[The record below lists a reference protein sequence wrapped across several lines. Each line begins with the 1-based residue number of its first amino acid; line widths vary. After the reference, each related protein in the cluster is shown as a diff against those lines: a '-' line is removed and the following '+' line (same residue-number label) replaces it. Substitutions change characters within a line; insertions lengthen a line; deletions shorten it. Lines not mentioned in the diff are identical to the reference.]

1 MPFDLAR
8 EKWSSVTLLLRA
20 LAVVL
25 GLLSVAAGLWQ
36 LSGATAGLDVAQ
48 TRLGPTPVT
57 VYRLPGAEPA
67 PVVLI
72 AHGFAGSQQLMAP
85 FAVSLARAGYLAVT
99 YDLLG
104 HGRNRSALLG
114 DVTAETGATRNLL
127 REMGE
132 VAEHAL
138 ALPGADGRLA
148 LLGHSMASDIVV
160 RYAAER
166 EAEVSATV
174 AVSLFSRVVT
184 AETPRNLLIVVGAW
198 EPGLREEG
206 LRVLRLRGGE
216 TAQEG
221 ETVGS
226 FAAGDARRLV
236 FADGVEHVGVL
247 YSRESLAEAVAWL
260 NAVFGRTQAAPLDTR
275 GPWLGLLFGGLLLLA
290 YPLSRLLPRAATAPL
305 GANLGASLGWRRFA
319 LLALAPALL
328 TPLVLRVLPTDFLP
342 LLVGDYLAAHFALYG
357 LLTGVGLWLSG
368 RLSGSLSGRLREA
381 RTVPWMRTLLA
392 AGLLALYSLGAL
404 GLALDSFAL
413 SFVPTEARLPLIA
426 VMIAGTLPY
435 FLADEWLT
443 RGAQAPRGAYP
454 LSKLCFALSL
464 AIAVALDFERLF
476 FLIMIIPLI
485 LVFFLLYGLFSRWAY
500 RATGQPL
507 VAGLANAL
515 AFAWAIAVTFP
526 ILGG

>member
-1 MPFDLAR
+1 MTVLLRTLA
-8 EKWSSVTLLLRA
+8 TLLG
-20 LAVVL
+20 LASVV
-25 GLLSVAAGLWQ
+25 AGLWQ
-36 LSGATAGLDVAQ
+36 LSTATAGLDVER
-48 TRLGPTPVT
+48 TRLGATPVT
-57 VYRLPGAEPA
+57 VYRAADTGPA

-104 HGRNRSALLG
+104 HGRNRSALTG

-127 REMGE
+127 REMAE
-132 VAEHAL
+132 VAEHAR

-166 EAEVSATV
+166 QAEVSATV

-184 AETPRNLLIVVGAW
+184 AETPKNLLIVVGAW

-206 LRVLRLRGGE
+206 LRVLRLSGGE

-226 FAAGDARRLV
+226 FAEGDARRLV
-236 FADGVEHVGVL
+236 FADSVEHIGVL
-247 YSRESLAEAVAWL
+247 YSRESLAESVTWL
-260 NAVFGRTQAAPLDTR
+260 NEVFGRTQTASLDAR

-290 YPLSRLLPRAATAPL
+290 YPLSRVLPRVAPTRL
-305 GANLGASLGWRRFA
+305 GANLRWRRFA
-319 LLALAPALL
+319 LLALVPAVL

-342 LLVGDYLAAHFALYG
+342 ILVGDYLAAHFALYG
-357 LLTGVGLWLSG
+357 LLTALGLWV
-368 RLSGSLSGRLREA
+368 SGSFRDLPAVLWRRAS
-381 RTVPWMRTLLA
+381 LA
-392 AGLLALYSLGAL
+392 TGLLALYSLGAL

-426 VMIAGTLPY
+426 VMIAGTVPY

-443 RGAQAPRGAYP
+443 RGATAPRGAYP

-464 AIAVALDFERLF
+464 AIAVALDFQRLF

-485 LVFFLLYGLFSRWAY
+485 LVFFLVYGLFSRWAY

-507 VAGLANAL
+507 VGGLANAL

-526 ILGG
+526 ILGE

>member
-20 LAVVL
+20 LAAVL

-138 ALPGADGRLA
+138 GLPGADGRLA

-260 NAVFGRTQAAPLDTR
+260 NAVFGRTQTAPLDTR

-290 YPLSRLLPRAATAPL
+290 YPLSRLLPRAAPAPL

-357 LLTGVGLWLSG
+357 LLTAAGLW
-368 RLSGSLSGRLREA
+368 LSGRLREA

-392 AGLLALYSLGAL
+392 AGLLALYGLGAL